1 MKSTLLWIVRILIFT
16 VLFSF
21 ALQNTQTVT
30 LTLFLDYR
38 WQAPLVLVLVVF
50 FSMGLFLGLL
60 SLLPTLWR
68 HKRQARLKKK
78 TSQVDLE
85 AKLE

>member
-1 MKSTLLWIVRILIFT
+1 MKSALLWTVRVSIFT

-21 ALQNTQTVT
+21 ALQNTQIVT

-38 WQAPLVLVLVVF
+38 WQAPLVLVLVAF
-50 FSMGLFLGLL
+50 FSMGLLFGLL

-68 HKRQARLKKK
+68 YKRQVRLKKK
-78 TSQVDLE
+78 TSQVDIE